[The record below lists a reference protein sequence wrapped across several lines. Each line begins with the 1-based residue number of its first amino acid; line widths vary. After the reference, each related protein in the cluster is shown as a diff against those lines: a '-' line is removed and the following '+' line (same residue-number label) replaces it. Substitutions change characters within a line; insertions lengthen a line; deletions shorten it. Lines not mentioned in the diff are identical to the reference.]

1 LSSIFAEKGLAD
13 RKKIDFIKGDTRK
26 RAMFIG
32 FVILALGVLFLLKNL
47 GVIYG
52 DLWDYLWPAA
62 IIALG
67 ISIIFKKRR

>member
-1 LSSIFAEKGLAD
+1 
-13 RKKIDFIKGDTRK
+13 
-26 RAMFIG
+26 MFIG

-52 DLWDYLWPAA
+52 DIWDYLWPAA